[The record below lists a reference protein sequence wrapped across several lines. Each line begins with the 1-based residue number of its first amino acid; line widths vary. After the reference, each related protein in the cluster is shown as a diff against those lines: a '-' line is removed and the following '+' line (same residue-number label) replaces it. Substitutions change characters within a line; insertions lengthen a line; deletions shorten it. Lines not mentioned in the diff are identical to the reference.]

1 MNLKLTQ
8 IYEKGVKCAGG
19 GQRDDAGGMQCKCEK
34 VDAPDDVSEL
44 NMVFVL
50 DGAISCDNITEMAF
64 EEHVSV
70 EGGTTL
76 RRVDVH
82 KVKCRDYGD

>member
-1 MNLKLTQ
+1 MKK
-8 IYEKGVKCAGG
+8 IFYVMAVAGVMVLAGCSKSH
-19 GQRDDAGGMQCKCEK
+19 QCKCEK
-34 VDAPDDVSEL
+34 TDAPDDVSEM
-44 NMVFVL
+44 NMIFDL
-50 DGAISCDNITEMAF
+50 DGSISCSNITEMAF

-76 RRVDVH
+76 RRVEVH

>member
-1 MNLKLTQ
+1 MKKM
-8 IYEKGVKCAGG
+8 IYLLAVAGMVVF
-19 GQRDDAGGMQCKCEK
+19 AGCSKEHRCKCEK
-34 VDAPDDVSEL
+34 TDVEAGAL
-44 NMVFVL
+44 DENMVFTLEGSV
-50 DGAISCDNITEMAF
+50 GCDNITEMAF

-70 EGGTTL
+70 EGGMSL